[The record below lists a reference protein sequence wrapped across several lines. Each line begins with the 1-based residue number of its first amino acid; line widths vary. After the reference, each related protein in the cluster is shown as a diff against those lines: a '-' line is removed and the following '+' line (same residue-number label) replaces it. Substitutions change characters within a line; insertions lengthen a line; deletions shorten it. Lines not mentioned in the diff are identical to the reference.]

1 MMSLVGKER
10 VKGKNLIP
18 LHQYILHVLE
28 ACIPKRHFWKYGIRG
43 ENLSVTFWHDIHYG
57 GKKVELGHIIGQA
70 VIGQHE
76 DGSRTQAC
84 ITMQM
89 RLYHKDFR
97 FLSWILGLQFP
108 EPPPPKQ
115 KKFLLVRVLDQKTY
129 VISTKTFGLVWT
141 RKQCRIELWYFVNRM
156 NVVTSLF

>member
-76 DGSRTQAC
+76 DGSQTQAC

-97 FLSWILGLQFP
+97 YSLLNTEFRILFS
-108 EPPPPKQ
+108 
-115 KKFLLVRVLDQKTY
+115 
-129 VISTKTFGLVWT
+129 ISIGKAWSKDLYQLNPFFLVWIMHWG
-141 RKQCRIELWYFVNRM
+141 QGSNAE
-156 NVVTSLF
+156 SS

>member
-1 MMSLVGKER
+1 MSLVGKER
-10 VKGKNLIP
+10 VKGKNLTP

-28 ACIPKRHFWKYGIRG
+28 AHIHKRHFWKYGIRRG

-57 GKKVELGHIIGQA
+57 GKKVELGRIMGQA

-76 DGSRTQAC
+76 DGSQTQAC

-97 FLSWILGLQFP
+97 FLSWILAGTSISS
-108 EPPPPKQ
+108 PPPPSP
-115 KKFLLVRVLDQKTY
+115 
-129 VISTKTFGLVWT
+129 ISVGKSTQSKDL
-141 RKQCRIELWYFVNRM
+141 RQLNRDIWLSM
-156 NVVTSLF
+156 DKEAMQN

>member
-28 ACIPKRHFWKYGIRG
+28 ACIHKRHFWKYGIRG

-76 DGSRTQAC
+76 DGSQTQAC

-89 RLYHKDFR
+89 RFYHKDFR

-108 EPPPPKQ
+108 PPPPISVGKSTRSKDLRHLNQ
-115 KKFLLVRVLDQKTY
+115 DIWLSMDKEAMQNRAMVLCQ
-129 VISTKTFGLVWT
+129 
-141 RKQCRIELWYFVNRM
+141 
-156 NVVTSLF
+156 

>member
-28 ACIPKRHFWKYGIRG
+28 ACIHKRHFWKYGIRG

-76 DGSRTQAC
+76 DGSQTQAC

-108 EPPPPKQ
+108 DTPPP
-115 KKFLLVRVLDQKTY
+115 
-129 VISTKTFGLVWT
+129 TKTKKISVGKST
-141 RKQCRIELWYFVNRM
+141 RSKDLRHLNQDIWLSMDKEAMQNRAM
-156 NVVTSLF
+156 VLCQ

>member
-1 MMSLVGKER
+1 MSLVGKER
-10 VKGKNLIP
+10 VKGKNLTP

-28 ACIPKRHFWKYGIRG
+28 AHIHKRHFWKYGIRRG

-57 GKKVELGHIIGQA
+57 GKKVELGRIMGQA

-76 DGSRTQAC
+76 DGSQTQAC

-97 FLSWILGLQFP
+97 FLSWILAGTSISSP
-108 EPPPPKQ
+108 SPPSPISVGKSTQ
-115 KKFLLVRVLDQKTY
+115 SKDLRQLNRDIWLSMDKEAMQNQAMVLCQ
-129 VISTKTFGLVWT
+129 
-141 RKQCRIELWYFVNRM
+141 
-156 NVVTSLF
+156 